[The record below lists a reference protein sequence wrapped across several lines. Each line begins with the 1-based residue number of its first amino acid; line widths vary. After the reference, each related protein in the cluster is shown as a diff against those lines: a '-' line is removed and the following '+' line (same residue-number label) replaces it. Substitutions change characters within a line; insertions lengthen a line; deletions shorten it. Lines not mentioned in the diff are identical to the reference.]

1 MFNKFFSYL
10 KKIFYLAN
18 AVLIILYLFPGSIL
32 GWILYKD
39 AGLQPQ
45 ITSDFIV
52 SSNHVYAFITLSL
65 LGYISYEREKLNLLF
80 VYLFFISISL
90 ELMHIII
97 PNRGF
102 EFSDLF
108 GNILGVVLVYFFFQ
122 LHKYFNNLK
131 NENKE
136 IK

>member
-18 AVLIILYLFPGSIL
+18 VVLIILYLFPGSIL

-52 SSNHVYAFITLSL
+52 SSNHVYAFIILSL

-90 ELMHIII
+90 EVMHIII

-108 GNILGVVLVYFFFQ
+108 GNVVGVLIIYSYWKIYNSF
-122 LHKYFNNLK
+122 K
-131 NENKE
+131 NYK
-136 IK
+136 K

>member
-18 AVLIILYLFPGSIL
+18 VVLIVLYLFPGSIL

-39 AGLQPQ
+39 ANLQPQ

-108 GNILGVVLVYFFFQ
+108 GNVVGVLIIYSYWKIYNSF
-122 LHKYFNNLK
+122 K
-131 NENKE
+131 NYK
-136 IK
+136 K

>member
-18 AVLIILYLFPGSIL
+18 VVLIVLYLFPGSIL

-65 LGYISYEREKLNLLF
+65 LGYISYEREKLSLLF

-90 ELMHIII
+90 EVMHIII

-108 GNILGVVLVYFFFQ
+108 GNVVGVLIIYSYWKIYNSF
-122 LHKYFNNLK
+122 K
-131 NENKE
+131 NYK
-136 IK
+136 K

>member
-108 GNILGVVLVYFFFQ
+108 GNVVGVLIIYSYWKIYNSF
-122 LHKYFNNLK
+122 K
-131 NENKE
+131 NYK
-136 IK
+136 K

>member
-18 AVLIILYLFPGSIL
+18 VVLIILYLFPGSIL

-52 SSNHVYAFITLSL
+52 SSNHVYAFIILSL
-65 LGYISYEREKLNLLF
+65 LGYISYEIEKLNLLF

-90 ELMHIII
+90 ELTHIII

-108 GNILGVVLVYFFFQ
+108 GNIVGVLIVYSYW
-122 LHKYFNNLK
+122 KIFNSFK
-131 NENKE
+131 NYK
-136 IK
+136 K

>member
-108 GNILGVVLVYFFFQ
+108 GNVVGVLIIYSYWKIYNFF
-122 LHKYFNNLK
+122 K
-131 NENKE
+131 NYNK
-136 IK
+136 

>member
-18 AVLIILYLFPGSIL
+18 VVLIILYLFPGSIL
-32 GWILYKD
+32 GWILYRD

-108 GNILGVVLVYFFFQ
+108 GNVVGVLIIYSYWKIYNSFRNY
-122 LHKYFNNLK
+122 KK
-131 NENKE
+131 
-136 IK
+136 

>member
-90 ELMHIII
+90 ELTHIII

-108 GNILGVVLVYFFFQ
+108 GNVVGVLIVYSYW
-122 LHKYFNNLK
+122 KIFNSFK
-131 NENKE
+131 NYK
-136 IK
+136 K

>member
-18 AVLIILYLFPGSIL
+18 VVLIILYLFPGSIL

-90 ELMHIII
+90 EVMHIII

-108 GNILGVVLVYFFFQ
+108 GNVVGVLIIYSYWKIYNSF
-122 LHKYFNNLK
+122 K
-131 NENKE
+131 NYK
-136 IK
+136 K